1 MGRTGE
7 EQVTKVL
14 AARTAGWKRC
24 VLSLQGALGDKGMHF
39 SPELP
44 SGSKSVVPD
53 VHPRDAI
60 PLGVID
66 PILRIRQ
73 LRLRETGS
81 DRAGPYGRQWQ
92 GSEFPTPLQPLRV
105 SVLK

>member
-7 EQVTKVL
+7 EQVTKAL
-14 AARTAGWKRC
+14 AARTTGWKRC
-24 VLSLQGALGDKGMHF
+24 VLSLQGALGDKGMRF

-53 VHPRDAI
+53 VHRRDTI

-81 DRAGPYGRQWQ
+81 DPAGPFGRQWQ
-92 GSEFPTPLQPLRV
+92 GSEFSTPPQPLRV